1 MRAPPAGLPAESRAQ
16 AVVRQWRRPAAA
28 ARLAEAAGR
37 SSSPRRDAGR
47 PRPGPCGAGN
57 DTTQRHAAGR
67 SAPPAPWLA
76 RGHYRP
82 PETRLDPLQGAAL
95 GSQGCRAPARLGP
108 DNNGARPGSPAPAG
122 PLQPRP
128 GQPRA
133 CAAAGAALT
142 FPSRHVRGPG
152 PVESWVV
159 FLFFTPDSTAFRPR
173 PARRP
178 TPHPEKP
185 TDVHTHRR
193 RPVQLTLKCGGAA
206 RLGRGL
212 RAPTG
217 PLLGGHLTG
226 APPSPARARARSAHR
241 DASGG
246 GEARVR
252 TREAG
257 QPRGGAGRK
266 GGAPHARVR
275 ASRLESPPP
284 PPAHARAFPLG
295 SSTSRGPPPHPALVT
310 KGNRSAA
317 APEQCACVL
326 LTSLRLFPSSSPLPL
341 PYRSRRERG
350 GAPFP
355 SAETASI
362 RPALPSL
369 ADRRRVGAA
378 SSPRTASGARTSP
391 AANGSRRALRRAL

>member
-28 ARLAEAAGR
+28 ARLAGAAGR

-57 DTTQRHAAGR
+57 DTTQRPAAGR
-67 SAPPAPWLA
+67 SAPPVSRLA

-82 PETRLDPLQGAAL
+82 PGTRLDPLQGAAL
-95 GSQGCRAPARLGP
+95 GSQGCRAPSRHGP

-128 GQPRA
+128 GPPRA

-142 FPSRHVRGPG
+142 FPSRHARGPG
-152 PVESWVV
+152 PAESWVV

-178 TPHPEKP
+178 TPRPEKP

-193 RPVQLTLKCGGAA
+193 RPVQLTPKCGGAV

-212 RAPTG
+212 RAPTS

-226 APPSPARARARSAHR
+226 APPSLARARAL
-241 DASGG
+241 
-246 GEARVR
+246 R
-252 TREAG
+252 T
-257 QPRGGAGRK
+257 PRHLRGRGK
-266 GGAPHARVR
+266 GGARAHARVR
-275 ASRLESPPP
+275 PAPGRSGEERRGAARTRACLSARVPAPIGRTRTRVPPL
-284 PPAHARAFPLG
+284 HL
-295 SSTSRGPPPHPALVT
+295 SWSPPHPALVT

-326 LTSLRLFPSSSPLPL
+326 LTSLRFFPSSSPLPL
-341 PYRSRRERG
+341 PCRSRRERG

-355 SAETASI
+355 SAEIASI

>member
-28 ARLAEAAGR
+28 ARLAGAAGR

-47 PRPGPCGAGN
+47 PRPGPCGAGK
-57 DTTQRHAAGR
+57 DTTQRPAAGR
-67 SAPPAPWLA
+67 SARSAPPALWLA

-82 PETRLDPLQGAAL
+82 PGTRLDPLQGAAL

-128 GQPRA
+128 GPPRA

-142 FPSRHVRGPG
+142 FPSRHARGPG
-152 PVESWVV
+152 PAESWVV

-178 TPHPEKP
+178 TPRPEKP

-193 RPVQLTLKCGGAA
+193 WPVQLTLKCGGAA

-226 APPSPARARARSAHR
+226 APRSPARARALRTPR
-241 DASGG
+241 RLRGGGG

-284 PPAHARAFPLG
+284 
-295 SSTSRGPPPHPALVT
+295 TSRTRTRVPA
-310 KGNRSAA
+310 R
-317 APEQCACVL
+317 L
-326 LTSLRLFPSSSPLPL
+326 LHLSW
-341 PYRSRRERG
+341 
-350 GAPFP
+350 
-355 SAETASI
+355 
-362 RPALPSL
+362 
-369 ADRRRVGAA
+369 
-378 SSPRTASGARTSP
+378 SP
-391 AANGSRRALRRAL
+391 APPRPGYQGQPQCGRT